1 MKGQSPIILFIPMFL
16 ALSQTLCTPAE
27 AADLAAAALAGRVC
41 AKPALTLADF
51 DSICG
56 WEYCPSRAPFMSRPP
71 GSYEARR
78 YDEREPERPN
88 AYGGYSREAAGV
100 GVRYPFAEF
109 VSEASRR
116 FRIPVSWIRA
126 VIRVESRG
134 DVFTI
139 SRKGAMGLMQ
149 IMPSTWTMLRARYGL
164 GANPYDPH
172 DNIVAGTAYLRELHD
187 LYGSPGVLAAYN
199 AGPARYEESLISG
212 QPLPAETQ
220 DYVAALSP
228 LIEGSAAG
236 IREPR
241 GW

>member
-1 MKGQSPIILFIPMFL
+1 MKGQSTIILFIPMFL
-16 ALSQTLCTPAE
+16 ALSQTLSAPAK
-27 AADLAAAALAGRVC
+27 AADVAAAALAGRAC

-51 DSICG
+51 ESICG
-56 WEYCPSRAPFMSRPP
+56 WEYCPSRAPFTSRPP

-78 YDEREPERPN
+78 YDERELGRPN
-88 AYGGYSREAAGV
+88 AYGGFSGEAAGV
-100 GVRYPFAEF
+100 GISYRFAGF

-126 VIRVESRG
+126 VIRAESQG
-134 DVFTI
+134 DVFAI
-139 SRKGAMGLMQ
+139 SPKGAMGLMQ

-187 LYGSPGVLAAYN
+187 LYGSPGFLAAYN
-199 AGPARYEESLISG
+199 AGPARYEQCLNSG

-220 DYVAALSP
+220 DYVAALLP
-228 LIEGSAAG
+228 LIEGRAAG
-236 IREPR
+236 VREPQD
-241 GW
+241 W